1 MRFRLRGMSLMGMIF
16 VAILISMVLL
26 AGLKMV
32 GPYKEYFSLKH
43 IIAQVANEAD
53 SDASDSELRKS
64 YERQAIID
72 GIGQI
77 KPGDLVIRRAGGG
90 IVIEAEYSHKV
101 PLVSNISLLF
111 DFKASS
117 RDGNK

>member
-1 MRFRLRGMSLMGMIF
+1 MRFRQHGISLIGMIL
-16 VAILISMVLL
+16 VVILVCVVLL
-26 AGLKMV
+26 VGLKMV

-43 IIAQVANEAD
+43 IIAQVASEAG
-53 SDASDSELRKS
+53 SDVSDSELRKR
-64 YERQAIID
+64 YERQAIVD
-72 GIGQI
+72 GISQI
-77 KPGDLVIRRAGGG
+77 KPGDLAIRRAGGG

-117 RDGNK
+117 KDDSK